1 MTRLYMIR
9 HGKAAAG
16 WDGDADPGLDA
27 LGQSQAE
34 AVAEKVQSLIAEP
47 VTIFS
52 SPLKRCQETAAPLA
66 AAWGV
71 TPQIETG
78 VGEIPPPVKDL
89 TERTQWLRRVMAG
102 TWDGLY
108 ADEVSVESGVD
119 FRGWNDNVLRTL
131 AAMQGEAVVIFSHF
145 IALNA
150 AYCAATGA
158 TDVVSFA
165 PANCSLSIFEIDG
178 TSLSLIEQGDETD
191 DIKIA
196 LGRDGGGQ
204 KA

>member
-1 MTRLYMIR
+1 MTRIYMIR

-34 AVAEKVQSLIAEP
+34 AVAETVQGLIDAP
-47 VTIFS
+47 VAIFS
-52 SPLKRCQETAAPLA
+52 SPLKRCRETAAPLA
-66 AAWGV
+66 KAWGQ
-71 TPQIETG
+71 TLQIEAG
-78 VGEIPPPVKDL
+78 VGEIPSPIDDL
-89 TERTQWLRRVMAG
+89 TARTQWLRRVMAG

-108 ADEVSVESGVD
+108 SDAVSVDSGID
-119 FRGWNDNVLRTL
+119 FRGWNDNVCATL
-131 AAMQGEAVVIFSHF
+131 NAMQGEAMVIFSHF

-165 PANCSLSIFEIDG
+165 PANCSLSIFETDG
-178 TSLSLIEQGDETD
+178 RTLSLIEQGAETD
-191 DIKIA
+191 DMKIA
-196 LGRDGGGQ
+196 LG
-204 KA
+204 KKS

>member
-1 MTRLYMIR
+1 MTRIYMIR

-16 WDGDADPGLDA
+16 WDGDADPGLDD
-27 LGQSQAE
+27 LGRAQAE
-34 AVAEKVQSLIAEP
+34 AVADKLQKLIAAP
-47 VTIFS
+47 VPIYS

-78 VGEIPPPVKDL
+78 VGEIPPPVSDL
-89 TERTQWLRRVMAG
+89 TARTEWLRRVMAG
-102 TWDGLY
+102 TWQGLY
-108 ADEVSVESGVD
+108 EDAVSVESGVD
-119 FRGWNDNVLRTL
+119 FRGWYNNVLATL
-131 AAMQGEAVVIFSHF
+131 AAQQGEAVVIFSHF

-158 TDVVSFA
+158 EDVVSFA
-165 PANCSLSIFEIDG
+165 PQNCSLNIFETDG
-178 TSLSLIEQGDETD
+178 QSLKLIAQGEETED
-191 DIKIA
+191 MKIA
-196 LGRDGGGQ
+196 LGK

>member
-1 MTRLYMIR
+1 MTRIYMIR

-34 AVAEKVQSLIAEP
+34 AVAETVQGLIDAP
-47 VTIFS
+47 VAIFS
-52 SPLKRCQETAAPLA
+52 SPLKRCRETAAPLA
-66 AAWGV
+66 KAWGQ
-71 TPQIETG
+71 TLQIEAG
-78 VGEIPPPVKDL
+78 VGEIPSPIDDL
-89 TERTQWLRRVMAG
+89 TARTQWLRRVMAG

-108 ADEVSVESGVD
+108 SDAVSVDSGID
-119 FRGWNDNVLRTL
+119 FRGWNDNVRATL
-131 AAMQGEAVVIFSHF
+131 NAMQGEAMVIFSHF

-165 PANCSLSIFEIDG
+165 PANCSLSIFETDG
-178 TSLSLIEQGDETD
+178 RTLSLIEQGAETD
-191 DIKIA
+191 DMKIA
-196 LGRDGGGQ
+196 LG
-204 KA
+204 KKS

>member
-1 MTRLYMIR
+1 MTRIYMIR

-16 WDGDADPGLDA
+16 WDGDADPGLNE
-27 LGQSQAE
+27 LGRTQAE
-34 AVAEKVQSLIAEP
+34 AVAEKVQALVAAP
-47 VTIFS
+47 VPIYS

-71 TPQIETG
+71 TPQIEAG
-78 VGEIPPPVKDL
+78 VGEIPPPLEDL

-102 TWDGLY
+102 TWEGLY
-108 ADEVSVESGVD
+108 RDAVSVESGVD
-119 FRGWNDNVLRTL
+119 FRGWNDNVVNTL
-131 AAMQGEAVVIFSHF
+131 NAFKGEAVVIFSHF

-158 TDVVSFA
+158 ADVVSFA
-165 PANCSLSIFEIDG
+165 PENCSLSIFDTDG
-178 TSLSLIEQGDETD
+178 TSLSLVAEGEETED
-191 DIKIA
+191 MKIA
-196 LGRDGGGQ
+196 LGK

>member
-27 LGQSQAE
+27 LGRSQAE
-34 AVAEKVQSLIAEP
+34 AAAEKVKTLIGEP
-47 VTIFS
+47 VAIYS

-71 TPQIETG
+71 TPQIEPG
-78 VGEIPPPVKDL
+78 VGEIPPPLTDL
-89 TERTQWLRRVMAG
+89 TARTNWLRRVMAG
-102 TWDGLY
+102 SWDGLY
-108 ADEVSVESGVD
+108 SDAVSVESGVD
-119 FRGWNDNVLRTL
+119 FRGWNENVLRTL
-131 AAMQGEAVVIFSHF
+131 TAMQGDSVVIFSHF

-158 TDVVSFA
+158 KDVVSFA
-165 PANCSLSIFEIDG
+165 PANCSLSIFETDG
-178 TSLSLIEQGDETD
+178 TALTLIEQGAETED
-191 DIKIA
+191 MKIA
-196 LGRDGGGQ
+196 LGKRET
-204 KA
+204 

>member
-1 MTRLYMIR
+1 MTRIYMIR

-34 AVAEKVQSLIAEP
+34 AVAETVQGLIDAP
-47 VTIFS
+47 VAIFS
-52 SPLKRCQETAAPLA
+52 SPLKRCRETAAPLA
-66 AAWGV
+66 KAWGQ
-71 TPQIETG
+71 TLQIEAG
-78 VGEIPPPVKDL
+78 VAEIPSPIDDL
-89 TERTQWLRRVMAG
+89 TARTQWLRRVMAG

-108 ADEVSVESGVD
+108 SDAVSVDSGID
-119 FRGWNDNVLRTL
+119 FRGWNDNVRATL
-131 AAMQGEAVVIFSHF
+131 NAMQGEAMVIFSHF

-165 PANCSLSIFEIDG
+165 PANCSLSIFETDG
-178 TSLSLIEQGDETD
+178 RTLSLIEQGAETD
-191 DIKIA
+191 DMKIA
-196 LGRDGGGQ
+196 LG
-204 KA
+204 KKS

>member
-1 MTRLYMIR
+1 MTHIYMIR

-34 AVAEKVQSLIAEP
+34 AVAEKVKGLIAEP
-47 VTIFS
+47 VAIVS

-71 TPQIETG
+71 TPQIEAG
-78 VGEIPPPVKDL
+78 VGEVPPPLTDL
-89 TERTQWLRRVMAG
+89 AERTQWLRRVMAG
-102 TWDGLY
+102 AWDGLY
-108 ADEVSVESGVD
+108 NDAVSIDSGVD
-119 FRGWNDNVLRTL
+119 FRGWNNNVLATL
-131 AAMQGEAVVIFSHF
+131 NNMRGDAVVIFSHF

-158 TDVVSFA
+158 ADVVSFA
-165 PANCSLSIFEIDG
+165 PANCSLSIFETDG
-178 TSLSLIEQGDETD
+178 AKLSLIEQGEETED
-191 DIKIA
+191 MKIA
-196 LGRDGGGQ
+196 LG
-204 KA
+204 KAEPSN

>member
-27 LGQSQAE
+27 LGRSQAE
-34 AVAEKVQSLIAEP
+34 AVAEKVKTLIGAP
-47 VTIFS
+47 VAIYS
-52 SPLKRCQETAAPLA
+52 SPLKRCQQTAAPLA

-78 VGEIPPPVKDL
+78 VGEIPPPLADL
-89 TERTQWLRRVMAG
+89 TARTDWLRRVMAG
-102 TWDGLY
+102 SWEGLY
-108 ADEVSVESGVD
+108 SDAVSLESGVD
-119 FRGWNDNVLRTL
+119 FRGWNENVLNTL
-131 AAMQGEAVVIFSHF
+131 TAMQGESVVIFSHF

-158 TDVVSFA
+158 EDVVSFA
-165 PANCSLSIFEIDG
+165 PANCSLSIFETDG
-178 TSLSLIEQGDETD
+178 TALKLIEQGEETKD
-191 DIKIA
+191 MKIA
-196 LGRDGGGQ
+196 LGK